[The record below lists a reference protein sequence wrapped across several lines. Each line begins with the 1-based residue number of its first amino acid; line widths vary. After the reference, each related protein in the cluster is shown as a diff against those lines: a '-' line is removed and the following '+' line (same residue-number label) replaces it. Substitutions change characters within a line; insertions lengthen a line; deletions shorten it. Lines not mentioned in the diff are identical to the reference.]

1 MILQMTT
8 PALIFPA
15 ISLIMLAYTNR
26 FLGLSSVIRNLTHEY
41 QLHPDEPLLLQIDN
55 LQRRVIMVRNMQ
67 LFGVLCIMFSIASI
81 WALSTDNAFWGMGLF
96 IASLVCMSVSLL
108 ISMYELIL
116 SCHALEIALAD
127 MEKDLK
133 QISHPILSRPRRGA
147 KRAAVKQERKE
158 VQELEDNS
166 K

>member
-1 MILQMTT
+1 MLLQMTT

-26 FLGLSSVIRNLTHEY
+26 FLGLSSVIRSLTHEY
-41 QLHPDEPLLLQIDN
+41 QQHPDEALLLQIDN

-67 LFGVLCIMFSIASI
+67 WFGVLCIMFSIASI
-81 WALSTDNAFWGMGLF
+81 WALSVDNAFWGMGLF
-96 IASLVCMSVSLL
+96 IACLVCMAVSLL

-133 QISHPILSRPRRGA
+133 QISHPILSRPRRRA

-158 VQELEDNS
+158 VQELEDNI

>member
-1 MILQMTT
+1 
-8 PALIFPA
+8 
-15 ISLIMLAYTNR
+15 
-26 FLGLSSVIRNLTHEY
+26 
-41 QLHPDEPLLLQIDN
+41 
-55 LQRRVIMVRNMQ
+55 
-67 LFGVLCIMFSIASI
+67 MFSIASI
-81 WALSTDNAFWGMGLF
+81 WALSVDNAYWGMGLF
-96 IASLVCMSVSLL
+96 IACLVCMAVSLL

-133 QISHPILSRPRRGA
+133 QISHPILSRPRRSA

-158 VQELEDNS
+158 AQELEDNI

>member
-1 MILQMTT
+1 MLLQMTT

-26 FLGLSSVIRNLTHEY
+26 FLGLSSVIRSLTHEY
-41 QLHPDEPLLLQIDN
+41 QQHPDEALLLQIDN

-67 LFGVLCIMFSIASI
+67 LFGVLCIMFSISSI
-81 WALSTDNAFWGMGLF
+81 WALSVDNAYWGMGLF
-96 IASLVCMSVSLL
+96 IACLVCMAVSLL

-133 QISHPILSRPRRGA
+133 QISHPILSRPRRRV

-158 VQELEDNS
+158 VQELEDNI

>member
-55 LQRRVIMVRNMQ
+55 LQRRVMMVRNMQ

-81 WALSTDNAFWGMGLF
+81 WALAVDNQLWGIGF
-96 IASLVCMSVSLL
+96 FVASLICMAVSLL

-116 SCHALEIALAD
+116 SCHALEIALAV
-127 MEKDLK
+127 MENDLK
-133 QISHPILSRPRRGA
+133 QISHPILARPRRKT
-147 KRAAVKQERKE
+147 KRETAQQERKE
-158 VQELEDNS
+158 VRELEDNI

>member
-26 FLGLSSVIRNLTHEY
+26 FLGLSSVIRSLTHEY
-41 QLHPDEPLLLQIDN
+41 QQHPDDALLLQIDN

-81 WALSTDNAFWGMGLF
+81 WALSVDNQFWGICLF
-96 IASLVCMSVSLL
+96 IACLVCMAVSSVLGAQSLAL
-108 ISMYELIL
+108 SHTGSSEGARSSRARVSSMTRWKVVTVRSAPARPPMKL
-116 SCHALEIALAD
+116 CAGTW
-127 MEKDLK
+127 
-133 QISHPILSRPRRGA
+133 RPRR
-147 KRAAVKQERKE
+147 
-158 VQELEDNS
+158 
-166 K
+166 

>member
-55 LQRRVIMVRNMQ
+55 LQRRVMMVRNMQ

-81 WALSTDNAFWGMGLF
+81 WALSLDNQFWGICLF
-96 IASLVCMSVSLL
+96 VACLLCMAVSLL
-108 ISMYELIL
+108 ISMYELFL

-133 QISHPILSRPRRGA
+133 QISHPILSRPRRKT
-147 KRAAVKQERKE
+147 KRESAQQERKE
-158 VQELEDNS
+158 VQDLEDNI

>member
-1 MILQMTT
+1 MLLQMTT

-26 FLGLSSVIRNLTHEY
+26 FLGLSSVIRSLTHEY
-41 QLHPDEPLLLQIDN
+41 QQHPDEALLLQIDN

-67 LFGVLCIMFSIASI
+67 LLGVLCIMFSIASI
-81 WALSTDNAFWGMGLF
+81 WALSVDSAYWGMGLF
-96 IASLVCMSVSLL
+96 IACLVCMTVSLL
-108 ISMYELIL
+108 ISMYKLIL

-133 QISHPILSRPRRGA
+133 QISHPILSRSRRRV

-158 VQELEDNS
+158 VQELEDNI

>member
-1 MILQMTT
+1 MTT

-55 LQRRVIMVRNMQ
+55 LQRRVMMVRNMQ

-81 WALSTDNAFWGMGLF
+81 WALAVDNQLWGIAFF
-96 IASLVCMSVSLL
+96 VASLICMAVSLL
-108 ISMYELIL
+108 ISMY
-116 SCHALEIALAD
+116 
-127 MEKDLK
+127 
-133 QISHPILSRPRRGA
+133 
-147 KRAAVKQERKE
+147 
-158 VQELEDNS
+158 
-166 K
+166 